1 MDGMAVHFSCNLDNA
16 ILRCYNFTIMKKTFD
31 QKLHIHFIGIGG
43 INMSAL
49 ANFSLTRGHTVSG
62 SDSKESELTEE
73 LRAQGATIYI
83 GQRAENIAEDTDLVV
98 YTAAIGDTN
107 PELMRAREMGIET
120 IPRADFLGYV
130 MKQYG
135 TAICVAGTHGKTT
148 TTSLLSQILLDAD
161 TDPTIMVGGILPS
174 IGGNARIGHS
184 ENFIAEA
191 CEYTNSFLSFF
202 PTMAIVLNV
211 KEDHLDFFKDLD
223 DIRASFKKFAELLP
237 DDGTLIINGEIENLS
252 YFTDGQKFRILTF
265 GVDGDFDFVPKNIQ
279 ANDHACDSFDV
290 YHEGTCL
297 CHVDLKIPGRHNIY
311 NALAA
316 IAGAYA
322 LGLPLDQ
329 AAASISSFRGVDRRF
344 ELKGVVNGFTIIDDY
359 AHHPDEIRATLTAAQ
374 DYPHEKLWVIFQPH
388 TYSRTKA
395 FLDDFA
401 DALSLADAVVLTD
414 IYAAREQNVF
424 GVSSEDIKDRIC
436 AKGKDCYY
444 FDSFDGAE
452 KFLKENCAHGDVLI
466 TMGAGDVYLVGE
478 SLLRG

>member
-1 MDGMAVHFSCNLDNA
+1 
-16 ILRCYNFTIMKKTFD
+16 
-31 QKLHIHFIGIGG
+31 
-43 INMSAL
+43 
-49 ANFSLTRGHTVSG
+49 
-62 SDSKESELTEE
+62 
-73 LRAQGATIYI
+73 
-83 GQRAENIAEDTDLVV
+83 
-98 YTAAIGDTN
+98 
-107 PELMRAREMGIET
+107 
-120 IPRADFLGYV
+120 
-130 MKQYG
+130 
-135 TAICVAGTHGKTT
+135 
-148 TTSLLSQILLDAD
+148 
-161 TDPTIMVGGILPS
+161 
-174 IGGNARIGHS
+174 
-184 ENFIAEA
+184 
-191 CEYTNSFLSFF
+191 
-202 PTMAIVLNV
+202 
-211 KEDHLDFFKDLD
+211 
-223 DIRASFKKFAELLP
+223 
-237 DDGTLIINGEIENLS
+237 
-252 YFTDGQKFRILTF
+252 FTDDLNRRVLTF
-265 GVDGDFDFVPKNIQ
+265 GLDGDFDFTAKNIT
-279 ANDHACDSFDV
+279 ANEYACDAFDV
-290 YHEGTCL
+290 YDKEAMV
-297 CHVDLKIPGRHNIY
+297 CHISLQIPGRHNVY

-316 IAGAYA
+316 IAAASA

-329 AAASISSFRGVDRRF
+329 AAKSISSFRGVDRRF
-344 ELKGVVNGFTIIDDY
+344 ELKGVVNGVTIVDDY

>member
-1 MDGMAVHFSCNLDNA
+1 MEKTLD
-16 ILRCYNFTIMKKTFD
+16 K
-31 QKLHIHFIGIGG
+31 KLHIHFIGIGG

-83 GQRAENIAEDTDLVV
+83 GQRAENISEDTDLVV

-107 PELMRAREMGIET
+107 PELMRARELGIET
-120 IPRADFLGYV
+120 IPRAEFLGYV
-130 MKQYG
+130 MKQYE
-135 TAICVAGTHGKTT
+135 TAICVSGTHGKTT

-161 TDPTIMVGGILPS
+161 ADPTIMVGGILPS

-184 ENFIAEA
+184 GSFIAEA

-202 PTMAIVLNV
+202 PTMAIILNV

-223 DIRASFKKFAELLP
+223 DIRASFKKFAQLLP
-237 DDGTLIINGEIENLS
+237 DSGTLIINGEIENLS
-252 YFTDGQKFRILTF
+252 YFTDDLNRRVLTF
-265 GVDGDFDFVPKNIQ
+265 GLDGDFDFTAKNIT
-279 ANDHACDSFDV
+279 ANEYACDAFDV
-290 YHEGTCL
+290 YDKDAMV
-297 CHVDLKIPGRHNIY
+297 CHISLQIPGRHNVY

-316 IAGAYA
+316 IAAASA

-329 AAASISSFRGVDRRF
+329 AAKSISSFRGVDRRF

-359 AHHPDEIRATLTAAQ
+359 AHHPDEIRATLTAAK

-395 FLDDFA
+395 FLDEFA

-414 IYAAREQNVF
+414 IYAAREQN
-424 GVSSEDIKDRIC
+424 
-436 AKGKDCYY
+436 
-444 FDSFDGAE
+444 
-452 KFLKENCAHGDVLI
+452 
-466 TMGAGDVYLVGE
+466 
-478 SLLRG
+478 